1 MATSPTA
8 SAYTQKTI
16 LQHKPFRT
24 LWLAQFVSIFGDFL
38 ALFGVISLI
47 TFKLHGTAVQ
57 VTAVTIAYVLPLAII
72 SPIAGVFVD
81 HWNVKR
87 VMIASDIIRA
97 VLITLLVFV
106 TDVGQICVI
115 FAILS
120 TVSSFFAPAQ
130 SVTMRTI
137 VPLDS
142 MLAAQTM
149 MMQAFYVVRLLSPF
163 AAGSLISAL
172 GERACFYIDTASFL
186 FSAFMIS
193 SLVILRPQR
202 QTGDKTLSSL
212 SQDFLEGN
220 RFIFTHT
227 GLTFVFVA
235 MGVAMFVLS
244 SFSPLM
250 SIYIRDS
257 LQPAA
262 FLLRILGK
270 NAGEFIFGF
279 ISSMVGIGLITGA
292 QLVPKL
298 TRLSRVQVV
307 LGGLLGLGLSAAM
320 LGAIRLTD
328 FAAISTFLMGF
339 AISFVLIPAQTMS
352 QQETPPPLMG
362 RVSSTFMSLISLSQ
376 VLGLLLSGY
385 MANIMGIRTLFLTC
399 GGGLILIAAGAYF
412 AMRGRT
418 IESRRAVA

>member
-1 MATSPTA
+1 MASPPTA

-47 TFKLHGTAVQ
+47 TFRLHGTAVQ
-57 VTAVTIAYVLPLAII
+57 VTAVTISYVLPLAVI

-87 VMIASDIIRA
+87 VMITSDIIRA

-130 SVTMRTI
+130 SVTTRTV
-137 VPLDS
+137 VPIDS
-142 MLAAQTM
+142 LLAANTM
-149 MMQAFYVVRLLSPF
+149 MMQAFYIVRLLSPF
-163 AAGSLISAL
+163 AAGTLIWAV
-172 GERACFYIDTASFL
+172 GEKACFYIDTASFL

-193 SLVILRPQR
+193 SLTIVRPQR
-202 QTGDKTLSSL
+202 QDTEKTLDSL
-212 SQDFLEGN
+212 TQDFLEGN
-220 RFIFTHT
+220 RFIFTHS

-235 MGVAMFVLS
+235 MGLAMFVLS
-244 SFSPLM
+244 SFSPLI

-257 LQPAA
+257 LH
-262 FLLRILGK
+262 
-270 NAGEFIFGF
+270 AGSFTFGL
-279 ISSMVGIGLITGA
+279 ISAMVGIGLIAGA

-298 TRLSRVQVV
+298 TRLSRVHVV
-307 LGGLLGLGLSAAM
+307 LSGLFSLGFSAAL
-320 LGAIRLTD
+320 LGAIRLTG
-328 FAAISTFLMGF
+328 FAALSTFVMGF

-376 VLGLLLSGY
+376 VLGLLVSGY
-385 MANIMGIRTLFLTC
+385 MAKLMGIRPLFMTS
-399 GGGLILIAAGAYF
+399 GGALILIAAAAYI

-418 IESRRAVA
+418 IQSKSAMA

>member
-97 VLITLLVFV
+97 VLIILLVFV

-130 SVTMRTI
+130 SVTTRTV
-137 VPLDS
+137 VPMDS
-142 MLAAQTM
+142 LLAANTM
-149 MMQAFYVVRLLSPF
+149 MMQAFYIVRLFSPF

-172 GERACFYIDTASFL
+172 GEKACFYIDTGSFL

-193 SLVILRPQR
+193 SLVILRPKR
-202 QTGDKTLSSL
+202 QDSEKTLSSL

-220 RFIFTHT
+220 RFIFTHS

-244 SFSPLM
+244 SFSPLI

-257 LQPAA
+257 LH
-262 FLLRILGK
+262 
-270 NAGEFIFGF
+270 AGPFTFGL
-279 ISSMVGIGLITGA
+279 ISAMVGIGLMIGA
-292 QLVPKL
+292 QLVPRL

-320 LGAIRLTD
+320 LGAIRLTA
-328 FAAISTFLMGF
+328 FAATSTFLMGF
-339 AISFVLIPAQTMS
+339 AISFVIIPAQTMS

-385 MANIMGIRTLFLTC
+385 LANIMGIRSLFLTS
-399 GGGLILIAAGAYF
+399 GGGLILIAAAAYV

-418 IESRRAVA
+418 IQSKSAVA